1 MTSRFFNNI
10 DHTLF
15 DKICG
20 ISQNMANFDQFCA
33 AVGYFRA
40 SGYFRIRKELEHVP
54 VIRILIG
61 INIDKIFKRHTRT
74 LSKQRCMF
82 DGNDEEARNTYIEDF
97 VSDINKDARYSEE
110 VEDGI
115 VQLLEDIQSGKVI
128 LKVHPKNNLHA
139 KFYLCLPKDHNE
151 HTDGWV
157 IMGSSNISEQGLGL
171 TQPPRYELN
180 VALKDYEDVKYCR
193 DEFEK
198 LWEEAVDIRETD
210 VKQGIDQ
217 TYLAPVSPYELYM
230 KLLIEFFG
238 DLVEDDFSM
247 ELPSGYLNLK
257 YQSDAAKQ
265 GYQMMMQHNGF
276 ILADVV
282 GLGKTI
288 VAAMIARRFLE
299 SNGRNTNIL
308 IVTPPA
314 IQKSWE
320 RTFNDF
326 GLHTRT
332 QYVTSGSI
340 DHVIEC
346 KGNYHAK
353 EDYDLV
359 IVDEAHNYRH
369 DDSQRFDDL
378 QTVCKSACRDR
389 INNKNRRKKIILIS
403 ATPLNNHPE
412 DLKNLLSL
420 FQETKRSTLDGIT
433 DLDAYFAKPIREYNE
448 IMSPN
453 QRGKLSPSELT
464 QKVEKIYNKLR
475 NDIIAKITI
484 RRTRHNIQNYKD
496 YLEDLKKNNIK
507 FPDIERPYEWKY
519 RLNHNLAQ
527 LYCETVI
534 VLTEQLD
541 YTRYRAI
548 EHLVPPYDSEYSE
561 NAKLSAKNLAGIY
574 CNNMVKRLESSF
586 CAFKRSLKT
595 LLDITQGMIDM
606 YHANKVVI
614 LGGRD
619 NTLRKLQN
627 EGYELDEILRKL
639 EEKGKLKGNCFPQK
653 AFKEEFIHLLENDRR
668 LLLDLQNKWQNVDED
683 PKLDLFIE
691 KLNSELFDPKL
702 NQTGKLVVFSE
713 SVDTVNYLA
722 EQLKTRY
729 KEKKLIAVTSK
740 NRDSITDTITANF
753 DAKADADDQKDDY
766 QIVIS
771 SDVLS
776 EGVNLHRSH
785 LIVNYDS
792 PWNATRLMQRIG
804 RVNRIGSIA
813 DKIHNF
819 MFYPSDEGD
828 SVIQLTQNAIAK
840 LQAFHTALGED
851 AQVFSHEEIVHQFE
865 LFNTNVK
872 DEVDDYLDSLREVRK
887 LYAKDRPLYEK
898 IRHLPQKI
906 RVARK
911 PKTIIHKSQSTIAY
925 ISSEYKSQFYMISD
939 GCRPISFA
947 EAVKLLKAKPE
958 EEAQPFKSVRQNNM
972 AHVHEALSYYEHEL
986 EECDAAPNSIQSTLS
1001 DPRSQEAAKTL
1012 REWMRNTH
1020 DDEIV
1025 RMAED
1030 LIQSISNGTYA
1041 NLPKQIKQ
1049 IKKNAEKQ
1057 GSVSNTTAYIREEL
1071 TKLVKHKSNV
1081 SYLTNDSIDTTPELI
1096 LSETFI

>member
-1 MTSRFFNNI
+1 MTTRFFNNT

-15 DKICG
+15 DKIRG
-20 ISQNMANFDQFCA
+20 ISQNMVCFHQFCA

-40 SGYFRIRKELEHVP
+40 SGYFKIRKELENVP

-61 INIDKIFKRHTRT
+61 INIDKIFKNHTRS
-74 LSKQRCMF
+74 LSKQRSLF
-82 DGNDEEARNTYIEDF
+82 DGKDEEAKSTYIEDF
-97 VSDINKDARYSEE
+97 VNDINKDSRYSEE
-110 VEDGI
+110 VEDG
-115 VQLLEDIQSGKVI
+115 VYQLLDDIQSGKVI

-180 VALKDYEDVKYCR
+180 VALKDYEDVKYCH
-193 DEFEK
+193 DEFER
-198 LWEEAVDIRETD
+198 LWDEAVDIRESD
-210 VKQGIDQ
+210 VKQGISK

-230 KLLIEFFG
+230 KLLIEHFG

-247 ELPSGYLNLK
+247 KLPSGYLDLK

-265 GYQMMMQHNGF
+265 GYQMMMTHNGF

-314 IQKSWE
+314 IQKGWE

-326 GLHTRT
+326 GLQTRT

-340 DHVIEC
+340 EHVIEC

-369 DDSQRFDDL
+369 DDSQRFDHL
-378 QTVCKSACRDR
+378 QTVCKSPCRDR

-433 DLDAYFAKPIREYNE
+433 DLDTYFAKPIKEYNE
-448 IMSPN
+448 IMR
-453 QRGKLSPSELT
+453 QRGELSPAELT
-464 QKVEKIYNKLR
+464 QKIQKIYDKLR
-475 NDIIAKITI
+475 NDIIEQITI
-484 RRTRHNIQNYKD
+484 RRTRHNIQNYTD
-496 YLEDLKKNNIK
+496 YLADLHKNNIK
-507 FPDIERPYEWKY
+507 FPDIEPPYEWKY

-527 LYCETVI
+527 LYRETVI

-548 EHLVPPYDSEYSE
+548 EHLVPPYDSDYTE
-561 NAKLSAKNLAGIY
+561 NAKLIAKNLAGIY
-574 CNNMVKRLESSF
+574 CNNMIKRLESSF
-586 CAFKRSLKT
+586 CAFKRSLRT

-606 YHANKVVI
+606 YHADKVVI

-627 EGYELDEILRKL
+627 DGLELDEILRKL
-639 EEKGKLKGNCFPQK
+639 EEKGKLKEDYCFPRK
-653 AFKEEFIHLLENDRR
+653 AFKKEFIQLLEKDRQI
-668 LLLDLQNKWQNVDED
+668 LLDLQAKWQNVDED

-691 KLNSELFDPKL
+691 KLHSTLFDQTL

-713 SVDTVNYLA
+713 SIDTVNYLA
-722 EQLKTRY
+722 EQLTKRY
-729 KEKKLIAVTSK
+729 KEKRLIAVTSK
-740 NRDSITDTITANF
+740 NRNSVTDTITANF
-753 DAKADADDQKDDY
+753 DANVKANDQKDEY

-804 RVNRIGSIA
+804 RVNRIGSIS

-828 SVIQLTQNAIAK
+828 SIIQLTSNAIAK
-840 LQAFHTALGED
+840 LQAFHSALGED

-887 LYAKDRPLYEK
+887 VYANDRNLYEK
-898 IRHLPQKI
+898 IRHLPKKI

-911 PKTIIHKSQSTIAY
+911 PKKIHRSQSTIAY
-925 ISSEYKSQFYMISD
+925 ISSEYKSQFYSISND
-939 GCRPISFA
+939 CKPISFA
-947 EAVKLLKAKPE
+947 EAVKLLKAKSDE
-958 EEAQPFKSVRQNNM
+958 MAQPFDYVRKNNI
-972 AHVHEALSYYEHEL
+972 AHVHKALEYYQEEL
-986 EECDAAPNSIQSTLS
+986 EDNAAPNSIQAALS
-1001 DPRSQEAAKTL
+1001 DPRSQEAKKIL
-1012 REWMRNTH
+1012 REWIH
-1020 DDEIV
+1020 KDAEIQAI
-1025 RMAED
+1025 AED
-1030 LIQSISNGTYA
+1030 LIQSLNNGTYA
-1041 NLPKQIKQ
+1041 QLPKQIKQ
-1049 IKKNAEKQ
+1049 IEKNAKKQ

-1071 TKLVKHKSNV
+1071 TKLVKNKSNV
-1081 SYLTNDSIDTTPELI
+1081 IHITNDTIDTTPEI
-1096 LSETFI
+1096 VLSETFI

>member
-10 DHTLF
+10 DYSLF
-15 DKICG
+15 EKIRG
-20 ISQNMANFDQFCA
+20 ISHNMAKFEQFCA

-40 SGYFRIRKELEHVP
+40 SGYFKLRKELEHVP
-54 VIRILIG
+54 AIRILIG
-61 INIDKIFKRHTRT
+61 INIDKIFKHHTNA
-74 LSKQRCMF
+74 LSKQRTMF
-82 DGNDEEARNTYIEDF
+82 EGNDEDARSTYIDDF
-97 VSDINKDARYSEE
+97 VNDINKDARYSED

-115 VQLLEDIQSGKVI
+115 YQLLDDIQSGKVI

-139 KFYLCLPKDHNE
+139 KFYLCLPQNHNE

-171 TQPPRYELN
+171 IQPPRYELN
-180 VALKDYEDVKYCR
+180 VAMKDYEDVKYCR

-198 LWEEAVDIRETD
+198 LWNEAVDIRDSD
-210 VKQGIDQ
+210 VDKGIAR
-217 TYLAPVSPYELYM
+217 TYLAPVTPYELYM
-230 KLLIEFFG
+230 KLLIEYFG

-247 ELPSGYLNLK
+247 KLPSGYFDLK

-299 SNGRNTNIL
+299 ANGRNTNIL

-314 IQKSWE
+314 IRKGWE

-326 GLHTRT
+326 GLQTRT

-340 DHVIEC
+340 EHVINC

-369 DDSQRFDDL
+369 DDSQRFDHL
-378 QTVCKSACRDR
+378 QTVCKSPCRDR
-389 INNKNRRKKIILIS
+389 LNNKNRRKKIILIS

-433 DLDAYFAKPIREYNE
+433 DLDTYFARPIKEYNE
-448 IMSPN
+448 IMRQRGDLSPN
-453 QRGKLSPSELT
+453 KLT
-464 QKVEKIYNKLR
+464 QRVKKIYDKLR
-475 NDIIAKITI
+475 NDIIEQITI

-496 YLEDLKKNNIK
+496 YLDDLNKNNIK
-507 FPDIERPYEWKY
+507 FPDIEPPYEWKY
-519 RLNHNLAQ
+519 RLNDKLAQ
-527 LYCETVI
+527 LYRETVI

-548 EHLVPPYDSEYSE
+548 EHLVPPFDSEYSE
-561 NAKLSAKNLAGIY
+561 NARLIAKNLAGIY
-574 CNNMVKRLESSF
+574 RINMIKRLESSF

-595 LLDITQGMIDM
+595 FLDITQGMIDM
-606 YHANKVVI
+606 YHADKVVI

-627 EGYELDEILRKL
+627 EGLELDEILRKL
-639 EEKGKLKGNCFPQK
+639 EEKGKLKDNCFPQK
-653 AFKEEFIHLLENDRR
+653 AFKKEFIQLLENDRR
-668 LLLDLQNKWQNVDED
+668 ILIDLQAKWQTVDED

-691 KLNSELFDPKL
+691 KLHSELFDTNL

-722 EQLKTRY
+722 EQLKDRF
-729 KEKKLIAVTSK
+729 KEKKLIAVTSQ
-740 NRDSITDTITANF
+740 NRDSKTDTISANF
-753 DAKADADDQKDDY
+753 DANVRKDEQKDDY

-792 PWNATRLMQRIG
+792 PWNATSLMQRIG
-804 RVNRIGSIA
+804 RVNRIGSVS
-813 DKIHNF
+813 DKIRNY

-828 SVIQLTQNAIAK
+828 SIIQLTSNAIAK

-887 LYAKDRPLYEK
+887 VYANDRNLYEK

-911 PKTIIHKSQSTIAY
+911 PKKIHKSKSTIAY
-925 ISSEYKSQFYMISD
+925 IASDYKSQFYMISD
-939 GCRPISFA
+939 GCTPISFA
-947 EAVKLLKAKPE
+947 EAVKLLKSKADE
-958 EEAQPFKSVRQNNM
+958 CAEPFNRVRHNNI
-972 AHVHEALSYYEHEL
+972 AHVHEALEYYQHEL
-986 EECDAAPNSIQSTLS
+986 EEYATPNSIQSALS
-1001 DPRSQEAAKTL
+1001 DPKSQEAGNIL
-1012 REWMRNTH
+1012 RRWMRDTK
-1020 DDEIV
+1020 DAEIQS
-1025 RMAED
+1025 MAED
-1030 LIQSISNGTYA
+1030 LVLSLKNGTYA
-1041 NLPKQIKQ
+1041 QLPKQIKQ
-1049 IKKNAEKQ
+1049 IEKNAKKQ
-1057 GSVSNTTAYIREEL
+1057 GTISNTIAYIREEL
-1071 TKLVKHKSNV
+1071 TKLIKHKSSV
-1081 SYLTNDSIDTTPELI
+1081 VHITNDSIDITPEI
-1096 LSETFI
+1096 VLSETFV